1 LILLPNYYIYSGY
14 FKSARQNCLP
24 DAEII
29 FWEDGMSKFYEVRWH
44 GRGGQGTV
52 TGAKSLGE
60 AVQGAGKFVVA
71 FPEYGPERRGAP
83 LRAFNRFS
91 DHEIRIHT
99 PVQNPDVV
107 IVVDP
112 TLIGSGAIVSGIK
125 PETCYIVNT
134 RRPAAEIKK
143 LLKAD
148 TQKVFTTP
156 ANRISRELFNKEIPN
171 SAMMGAFA
179 KVCPHII
186 DIDRLE
192 KEAAHVFSKML
203 GPALVEKNLEAM
215 RQGFASGDMI

>member
-1 LILLPNYYIYSGY
+1 
-14 FKSARQNCLP
+14 
-24 DAEII
+24 
-29 FWEDGMSKFYEVRWH
+29 MSKYYEVRWH

-112 TLIGSGAIVSGIK
+112 TLISSGAIVSGVK
-125 PETCYIVNT
+125 PDTQYIVNT
-134 RRPAAEIKK
+134 EKPAKEIKE
-143 LLKAD
+143 LLGAD
-148 TQKVFTTP
+148 TQKVYTIP
-156 ANRISRELFNKEIPN
+156 ANRISKELFNKEIPN

-179 KVCPHII
+179 KAAGHII
-186 DIDRLE
+186 SIDLLV
-192 KEAAHVFSKML
+192 KEAEHVFKKIL
-203 GPALVEKNLEAM
+203 GPDLVQMNLEAM
-215 RQGFASGDMI
+215 RLGYESGDVI

>member
-1 LILLPNYYIYSGY
+1 M
-14 FKSARQNCLP
+14 
-24 DAEII
+24 
-29 FWEDGMSKFYEVRWH
+29 FWEEKMSEFYEVRWH

-60 AVQGAGKFVVA
+60 AVQGGGKFVVA

-112 TLIGSGAIVSGIK
+112 TLIGSGKIVAGVK
-125 PETCYIVNT
+125 PETRYIVNT
-134 RRPAAEIKK
+134 RRSAKEIKA

-148 TQKVFTTP
+148 TQKVFTIP

-179 KVCPHII
+179 KAAGQII
-186 DIDRLE
+186 SIDQLVE
-192 KEAAHVFSKML
+192 EAEHVFAKML
-203 GPALVEKNLEAM
+203 GPELVQKNLEAM
-215 RQGFASGDMI
+215 RLGYETGDEI

>member
-1 LILLPNYYIYSGY
+1 
-14 FKSARQNCLP
+14 
-24 DAEII
+24 
-29 FWEDGMSKFYEVRWH
+29 MSKYYEVRWH

-99 PVQNPDVV
+99 PVENPDVV

-112 TLIGSGAIVSGIK
+112 TLIGSDTIVAGVK
-125 PETCYIVNT
+125 PETQYIVNT
-134 RRPAAEIKK
+134 DRPAKEIKK
-143 LLKAD
+143 LLNAD
-148 TQKVFTTP
+148 TQTVFTIP
-156 ANRISRELFNKEIPN
+156 ANSISKKLFKKEIPN

-179 KVCPHII
+179 KASGHII
-186 DIDRLE
+186 SIDRLIE
-192 KEAAHVFSKML
+192 EAEHVFKEML
-203 GPALVEKNLEAM
+203 GPELVQKNLEAM
-215 RQGFASGDMI
+215 RLGYESGDVI